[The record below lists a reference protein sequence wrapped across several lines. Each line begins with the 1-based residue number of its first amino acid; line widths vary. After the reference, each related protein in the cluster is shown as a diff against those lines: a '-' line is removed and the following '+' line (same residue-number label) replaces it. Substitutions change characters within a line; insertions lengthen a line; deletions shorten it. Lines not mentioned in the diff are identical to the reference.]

1 MTKEEEEAPPK
12 KSKRRKAPRKPS
24 FRPAF
29 IPELRI
35 VKRDIRRKYP
45 EMMLNVMNSHDIKL
59 LESFYDTFTVPN
71 VEVIDRDAPASVY
84 EDYQWPKYSKG
95 TQRYLQAMNMSFQ
108 LFPDAVFYLEDVQIS
123 VILRERGSRITG
135 KIRAVR
141 TQVHGIKF
149 LNQQKIEEKQDADN
163 DQHPSYELIPLETP
177 LLNEVE
183 GRVIFYLDENHR
195 LERAQIIF
203 NRFTLTP
210 LVK

>member
-1 MTKEEEEAPPK
+1 
-12 KSKRRKAPRKPS
+12 
-24 FRPAF
+24 
-29 IPELRI
+29 
-35 VKRDIRRKYP
+35 
-45 EMMLNVMNSHDIKL
+45 MLNVMNSHDIKL
-59 LESFYDTFTVPN
+59 LESFCDTFTVPN
-71 VEVIDRDAPASVY
+71 VEFIDRDAPPSVY

-95 TQRYLQAMNMSFQ
+95 TQRYLQTMNMSFQ

-123 VILRERGSRITG
+123 VILHERGSRITG

-149 LNQQKIEEKQDADN
+149 LDQQKIEEKQDVDN

-183 GRVIFYLDENHR
+183 GRVILYLDENHR
-195 LERAQIIF
+195 LERVQIIF

>member
-1 MTKEEEEAPPK
+1 
-12 KSKRRKAPRKPS
+12 
-24 FRPAF
+24 
-29 IPELRI
+29 
-35 VKRDIRRKYP
+35 
-45 EMMLNVMNSHDIKL
+45 MLNVMNSHDIKL

-123 VILRERGSRITG
+123 VILHERGSRITG

-149 LNQQKIEEKQDADN
+149 LDQQKIGEKQDVNN

-183 GRVIFYLDENHR
+183 GRVILYLDENHR